1 MLCDKMLQFKRLYIY
16 VLKSVFFYKMQHFK
30 VWSVNRL
37 TKKIIVADD
46 FQSFIEKG

>member
-1 MLCDKMLQFKRLYIY
+1 MH
-16 VLKSVFFYKMQHFK
+16 HFK

-46 FQSFIEKG
+46 FQSFLKNVRICIKFNKSVFEMQPMK